1 MVAMTDDEIYGHL
14 DFVVARPSIDEIRQG
29 NFWRFDLVAILVS
42 TRGLGVL
49 EGKTEV
55 DSQSFRTM
63 VWPLLVGPNMPILMN
78 ADEDSDDD
86 GG

>member
-14 DFVVARPSIDEIRQG
+14 DFVVA
-29 NFWRFDLVAILVS
+29 
-42 TRGLGVL
+42 
-49 EGKTEV
+49 
-55 DSQSFRTM
+55 TM